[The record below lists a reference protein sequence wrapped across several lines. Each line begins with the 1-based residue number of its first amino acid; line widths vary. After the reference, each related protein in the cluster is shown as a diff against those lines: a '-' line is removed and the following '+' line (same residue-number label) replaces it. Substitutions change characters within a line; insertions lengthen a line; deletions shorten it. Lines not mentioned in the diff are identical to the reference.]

1 MADNRMRQEVREAI
15 EAGEQALASLQAA
28 SRQLNGARNW
38 GIADLLG
45 GGFFTGL
52 FKHQR
57 IKDASEYIEEAKQD
71 LQVFERELRD
81 VTVLPSDMKIQVGN
95 FLVFADFFFD
105 GLVADYLVQSSI
117 NEARSQVAETIYRM
131 ETLLGNLRQ
140 YA

>member
-81 VTVLPSDMKIQVGN
+81 VTVLPSDMKNTGGKLSGVCGF
-95 FLVFADFFFD
+95 FL
-105 GLVADYLVQSSI
+105 
-117 NEARSQVAETIYRM
+117 
-131 ETLLGNLRQ
+131 
-140 YA
+140 